1 MRPRTLQYYGRT
13 SAVPFDLVLFLIRRM
28 KAWQVKLDEPAT
40 LRLLMLKSGGVV
52 GYALGPIIKAID
64 NGRVLTRDLVERS
77 DPDPNS
83 R

>member
-1 MRPRTLQYYGRT
+1 
-13 SAVPFDLVLFLIRRM
+13 M